1 MVTEKIECP
10 DCDDGGS
17 VRFVPETKNSFEC
30 YKCSCCS
37 GEFFPD
43 EMKRIELKYS
53 VFTNDDGRT
62 VFIAN
67 TEERKNVLRKQLV
80 KARKVLKDK
89 RMGTS
94 RREKNLLRRIRK

>member
-1 MVTEKIECP
+1 VVTEKIECP